1 MEGAIVLQ
9 MVALALQYGPKFGI
23 DIVEAAKRMKS
34 GEKVEDL
41 IKELD
46 AKRDDLSDLNF
57 GANTS
62 SNAAKLMKEN
72 GDNQDGGI

>member
-1 MEGAIVLQ
+1 MQVIILQ
-9 MVALALQYGPKFGI
+9 FLALAIQYGPELGI
-23 DIVEAAKRMKS
+23 NIVEAAKRLQN
-34 GEKVEDL
+34 GEDVEDL

-46 AKRDDLSDLNF
+46 AKRDDLKEMDF

-72 GDNQDGGI
+72 DDNQDGGI